1 MNARL
6 PLLFALAA
14 ALALPHS
21 ASASQRGPAP
31 EPATPPAAAPTSDTP
46 PTTSPTDEEL
56 DLTAE
61 REAAAARRTADPS
74 PANWR
79 AEGQLAERAGDWG
92 GASDAYEQ
100 ALSRMDPQDPMRA
113 AVQEDLAR
121 VHERERGVV
130 ADEGKSTHRDEL
142 DRTWKQPEPTKTTRA
157 PTQQLPAQA
166 PKDDRIV
173 KKWYF
178 WVTIGAIVASAA
190 AVTGIAIK
198 AARDDKPDALDRRAV
213 FGIGTGALR
222 F

>member
-1 MNARL
+1 MNARF

-14 ALALPHS
+14 ALALPPS
-21 ASASQRGPAP
+21 AASAAP
-31 EPATPPAAAPTSDTP
+31 EPATPPTAAPTSETP
-46 PTTSPTDEEL
+46 ASPTDAEL
-56 DLTAE
+56 DLTAA
-61 REAAAARRTADPS
+61 REAAAAKRTADPS

-79 AEGQLAERAGDWG
+79 AEARLAEQAGDWA
-92 GASDAYEQ
+92 GAKDAYEQ
-100 ALSRMDPQDPMRA
+100 SLSRMDPQDPARA

-121 VHERERGVV
+121 VRERARGVV
-130 ADEGKSTHRDEL
+130 ADEGKSTHREEL
-142 DRTWKQPEPTKTTRA
+142 DRSWKQPEPQKTARA
-157 PTQQLPAQA
+157 KPRQLPAEA

-190 AVTGIAIK
+190 AVTGVAIK
-198 AARDDKPDALDRRAV
+198 AARDDKPDSLDRRAV